1 MSEVDSS
8 SSQAKAKTTLHRL
21 KGNPRRLLV
30 EILILGSLYAIYT
43 FARNSNEASASK
55 AFENAKLI
63 IRWEE
68 FLSIYNEQAFHDFF
82 LNHEWIIIASNYFY
96 GSLHFIATIFA
107 LVWVFIKDPKRY
119 SLARNTIVISTLIA
133 LVGFI
138 FFPLM
143 PPRLLPE
150 SYGFIDTLAKY
161 PTFWSFN
168 SEEFAKIS
176 NQYAAMPSVH
186 IMWSSWV
193 VFALYPYLKNW
204 ILKFAVIMYPVTTFF
219 VIIVTSNHYYLDA
232 VAGIAIL
239 VIAYF
244 ASRKITSLTTRSA
257 IDKTASLAVIKAS

>member
-1 MSEVDSS
+1 MSEIETSS
-8 SSQAKAKTTLHRL
+8 PQANPKSKFHRL

-43 FARNSNEASASK
+43 FARNANEASASK

-68 FLSIYNEQAFHDFF
+68 FFSIYREQPIHDFF
-82 LNHEWIIIASNYFY
+82 LNHEWVLIASNYFY

-107 LVWVFIKDPKRY
+107 LVWVFVKDPKRY
-119 SLARNTIVISTLIA
+119 SLVRNTIVISTLIA
-133 LVGFI
+133 LLGFI

-150 SYGFIDTLAKY
+150 SYGYIDSLAKF

-168 SEEFAKIS
+168 QEEFATIS

-186 IMWSSWV
+186 IIWASWV
-193 VFALYPYLKNW
+193 VFALFPYLKNW
-204 ILKFAVIMYPVTTFF
+204 FIKALVIMYPITTFF
-219 VIIVTSNHYYLDA
+219 VIIVTSNHYFLDA
-232 VAGIAIL
+232 VAAIIIL
-239 VIAYF
+239 LIAYL

>member
-1 MSEVDSS
+1 MSEENSS
-8 SSQAKAKTTLHRL
+8 SSQVKAKTTLHRL
-21 KGNPRRLLV
+21 KGNPRRLLIEV
-30 EILILGSLYAIYT
+30 IILGTLYAIYT
-43 FARNSNEASASK
+43 FARNSNESSASK
-55 AFENAKLI
+55 AFENAKLV

-68 FLSIYNEQAFHDFF
+68 FLSIFHEQAVHDFF
-82 LNHEWIIIASNYFY
+82 LNHEWVIIAANYFY

-107 LVWVFIKDPKRY
+107 LVWVFTRDPKRY
-119 SLARNTIVISTLIA
+119 SLVRNTIVISTLIA
-133 LVGFI
+133 LMGFI

-168 SEEFAKIS
+168 SEEFATIS

-193 VFALYPYLKNW
+193 VFAMYPYLKTR
-204 ILKFAVIMYPVTTFF
+204 ILKVSVVLYPATTFF

-232 VAGIAIL
+232 VAGLCIL
-239 VIAYF
+239 IIGYLV
-244 ASRKITSLTTRSA
+244 SLKITSLTTRSA
-257 IDKTASLAVIKAS
+257 IDKTASLAVIKAK